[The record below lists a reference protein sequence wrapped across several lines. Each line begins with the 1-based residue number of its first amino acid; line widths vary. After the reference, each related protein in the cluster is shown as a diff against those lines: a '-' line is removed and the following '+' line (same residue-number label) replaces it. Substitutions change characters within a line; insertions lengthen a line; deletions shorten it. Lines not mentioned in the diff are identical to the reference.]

1 MQIGTIIRW
10 ANFPIPQYG
19 GRRKPR
25 WFLCLGITRQLNQ
38 PKRFYFH
45 STTKTIRPSIN
56 HFPFKKVKYNFFAK
70 DCYLYFNEPP
80 YLFSR
85 QELGIPEIMAVGK
98 IDKADLGIIYEGI
111 RKEQRYSRME
121 LLDIYN
127 CFNLNGIIGIN
138 KP

>member
-1 MQIGTIIRW
+1 
-10 ANFPIPQYG
+10 
-19 GRRKPR
+19 
-25 WFLCLGITRQLNQ
+25 
-38 PKRFYFH
+38 
-45 STTKTIRPSIN
+45 
-56 HFPFKKVKYNFFAK
+56 
-70 DCYLYFNEPP
+70 
-80 YLFSR
+80 
-85 QELGIPEIMAVGK
+85 MAVGK